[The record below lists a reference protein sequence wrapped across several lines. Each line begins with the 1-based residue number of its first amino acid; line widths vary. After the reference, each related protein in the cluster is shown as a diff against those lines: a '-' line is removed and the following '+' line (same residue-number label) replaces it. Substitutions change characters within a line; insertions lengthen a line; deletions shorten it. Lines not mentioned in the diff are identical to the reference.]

1 MKRVKRPIKSNVQ
14 IPPSKDKIF
23 SQEDISTIL
32 NIVKEKTGCIMEFG
46 FNNNGI
52 TSLVIDDTIYSFSE

>member
-1 MKRVKRPIKSNVQ
+1 MKRIKRPIKSNIQ
-14 IPPSKDKIF
+14 IPSSKDKIF

-32 NIVKEKTGCIMEFG
+32 NIVKEKTGCIMEFS

-52 TSLVIDDTIYSFSE
+52 TSLVIDDTIYSFSK